1 MSSSS
6 ELTRQCLNF
15 DDRSSTPPHVR
26 KFRRS
31 AHLEPGKRYQHPG
44 VVDDYPKLHLE
55 DKIFGITDQASRDGA
70 SDLINLGKPTEFD
83 RLTQVKAERL
93 YKSTAREPLGRTA
106 ERNVVLPTKFTE
118 SKIDAS
124 YFLVL

>member
-6 ELTRQCLNF
+6 ELTRQCLHF
-15 DDRSSTPPHVR
+15 DERAGTPPHVR

-31 AHLEPGKRYQHPG
+31 AQMEPGKRYQHPG
-44 VVDDYPKLHLE
+44 MVDDYPKLHLE
-55 DKIFGITDQASRDGA
+55 DKIFGISEHATRDGA
-70 SDLINLGKPTEFD
+70 ADLINLGKPTEFD

-106 ERNVVLPTKFTE
+106 DRNMVLPTKFTE
-118 SKIDAS
+118 SKT
-124 YFLVL
+124 VL